1 MHNPIF
7 EVYPT
12 LETER
17 LNLTQ
22 IMDDDAQRFHEIRTN
37 SKVLEFLDRDPDK
50 DVVATLKKLR
60 EITQSRLE
68 NKSVNWG
75 LRLKTSG
82 ELIGDLGIWRL
93 DKLHFRGEVGYSM
106 HPDFHGKGLMTEA
119 LNRVLD
125 YAFQEVKFHSLCA
138 NTHPNN
144 ERSMALLKRVGF
156 KQEAYFTE
164 NYYYN
169 GKFGDS
175 RIFSLLE
182 RWRKG

>member
-1 MHNPIF
+1 MFEPIF
-7 EVYPT
+7 EIYPN

-17 LNLTQ
+17 LLLTE
-22 IMDDDAQRFHEIRTN
+22 IKDEDAKRYHDIRTN
-37 SKVLEFLDRDPDK
+37 SRVIKFMDRDPDK
-50 DVVATLKKLR
+50 DVEETLKKLR
-60 EITQSRLE
+60 EITKARLE

-75 LRLKTSG
+75 LRQKTTG
-82 ELIGDLGIWRL
+82 EMIGDLGIWRL
-93 DKLHFRGEVGYSM
+93 DNKHFRGEIGYSM
-106 HPDFHGKGLMTEA
+106 HPDFYGKGLMTEA

-125 YAFQEVKFHSLCA
+125 YAFQDAKFHSLEA
-138 NTHPNN
+138 NTHPDN
-144 ERSMALLKRVGF
+144 ERSIALLKRVGF

-182 RWRKG
+182 RWRTR

>member
-1 MHNPIF
+1 MHEPIF
-7 EVYPT
+7 EIYPN

-17 LNLTQ
+17 LLLTE
-22 IMDDDAQRFHEIRTN
+22 IKDEDAQRFYEIRTN
-37 SKVLEFLDRDPDK
+37 PEVIKYLDRDPDK
-50 DVVATLKKLR
+50 NVEATLKKLR
-60 EITQSRLE
+60 EITAARLE

-75 LRLKTSG
+75 LRLKSNG
-82 ELIGDLGIWRL
+82 EMIGDLGIWRL
-93 DKLHFRGEVGYSM
+93 DNQHFRGEIGYSM
-106 HPDFHGKGLMTEA
+106 LPDYHGQGLMTEA

-125 YAFQEVKFHSLCA
+125 YAFKEAKFHSLCA
-138 NTHPNN
+138 NTQPDN
-144 ERSMALLKRVGF
+144 ERSIALLERVGF